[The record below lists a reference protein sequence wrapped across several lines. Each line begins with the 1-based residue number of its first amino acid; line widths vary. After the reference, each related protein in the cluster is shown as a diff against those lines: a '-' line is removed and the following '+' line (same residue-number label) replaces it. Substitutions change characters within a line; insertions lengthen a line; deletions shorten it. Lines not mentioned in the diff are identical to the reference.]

1 MLKAGSNTLCALR
14 QFGSCVSEVN
24 KPRPV
29 GPPARDFNPPATFLA
44 KRDSSHSWSTSSKPD
59 TTKRDPP
66 GTASSKMG
74 AVFARQLRQAFDR
87 MSGVDVEQVSHQQ
100 VPWRA
105 RYWLQ
110 VNLGTHVLSPLQA
123 LRDAFLGF
131 SSAPEVGMEIQVEIK
146 FKLMASGISESYEF
160 CSAP

>member
-1 MLKAGSNTLCALR
+1 
-14 QFGSCVSEVN
+14 
-24 KPRPV
+24 
-29 GPPARDFNPPATFLA
+29 
-44 KRDSSHSWSTSSKPD
+44 
-59 TTKRDPP
+59 
-66 GTASSKMG
+66 MG

-146 FKLMASGISESYEF
+146 FKLMASGISESHEF
-160 CSAP
+160 CRAP